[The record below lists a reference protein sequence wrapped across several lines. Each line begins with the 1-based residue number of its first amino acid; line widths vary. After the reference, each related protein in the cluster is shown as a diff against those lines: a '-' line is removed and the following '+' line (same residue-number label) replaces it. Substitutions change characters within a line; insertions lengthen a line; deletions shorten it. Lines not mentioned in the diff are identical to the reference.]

1 LRKRELLL
9 ATSNQGKLR
18 EARAILND
26 LEFEFF
32 SLSDLKSIQPVA
44 ETGSTFRENASLKAT
59 GYAVQTNLLTLADDS
74 GLEIDAL
81 NGAPGV
87 WSARYVGENVPYAV
101 RNQSLLAELQNHRN
115 RSARFSCAIA
125 IADGSGNLLHLAN
138 GICEGR
144 IASEPRGSGGFGYD
158 PIFIPNGYELTFGEL
173 PVEIKNEISH
183 RARALAGARD
193 FLRRL
198 TGS

>member
-18 EARAILND
+18 EVRAILND
-26 LEFEFF
+26 LEFEFL

-59 GYAVQTNLLTLADDS
+59 GYAVQTGLLTLADDS

-87 WSARYVGENVPYAV
+87 WSARYIGENVPYAV

-125 IADGSGNLLHLAN
+125 IAYGSGNLLHLAT

-144 IASEPRGSGGFGYD
+144 IAPEPRGSAGFGYD
-158 PIFIPNGYELTFGEL
+158 PIFIPSGYELTFAEL

-183 RARALAGARD
+183 RGRALAGARE
-193 FLRRL
+193 FLSRL